1 MHLKTYSTTRTIKE
15 TVDIAT
21 GIIIKTKVLNDKTP
35 VKTILEGLG
44 VIFDSNGN
52 SRYYSKV
59 LRYIKKGVHIPAQ
72 RERSYWPSVN
82 AYSGLTVNN
91 HTGFSVNDFC

>member
-59 LRYIKKGVHIPAQ
+59 LRYIKKGGLLHEAIYQAMI
-72 RERSYWPSVN
+72 ERLEENTKLALYKE
-82 AYSGLTVNN
+82 
-91 HTGFSVNDFC
+91 CK